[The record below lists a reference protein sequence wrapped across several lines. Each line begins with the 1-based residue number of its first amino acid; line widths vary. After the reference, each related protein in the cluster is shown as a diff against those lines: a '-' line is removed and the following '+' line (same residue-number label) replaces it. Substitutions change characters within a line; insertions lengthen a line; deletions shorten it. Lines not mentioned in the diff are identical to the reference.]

1 MIHVMQFQISE
12 APQLFLYWPMCPS
25 HVPFSTSC
33 PCSKRTTM
41 HGSAAMGGK
50 RERTCSS
57 QRRIGAGGLLGP
69 ARSHGMRGAPGG
81 LAPSAGPQHA
91 PTPTGFPPGPTARI
105 RPRNPPAPAVW
116 PNAPPAPYSR
126 TPRTAPAHGAMRLVR
141 VLGGRTRLLTHPSLP
156 GARLALRRRLPAPPP
171 LCPAPPPLR
180 PREREPQ
187 AVILPVPRPSGFNHD
202 QIKFGTRISPKVAK
216 PSNQPKQCTVQWI
229 SQ

>member
-69 ARSHGMRGAPGG
+69 ARSHGMRGGPG
-81 LAPSAGPQHA
+81 A
-91 PTPTGFPPGPTARI
+91 I
-105 RPRNPPAPAVW
+105 RRAPARA
-116 PNAPPAPYSR
+116 N
-126 TPRTAPAHGAMRLVR
+126 AHGIPARPNR
-141 VLGGRTRLLTHPSLP
+141 THPP
-156 GARLALRRRLPAPPP
+156 T
-171 LCPAPPPLR
+171 
-180 PREREPQ
+180 EP
-187 AVILPVPRPSGFNHD
+187 PRPSGM
-202 QIKFGTRISPKVAK
+202 AK
-216 PSNQPKQCTVQWI
+216 CAARAVQPHTSHGAGARRHAACARAGRAHSASYTSKPPGRAAGA
-229 SQ
+229 